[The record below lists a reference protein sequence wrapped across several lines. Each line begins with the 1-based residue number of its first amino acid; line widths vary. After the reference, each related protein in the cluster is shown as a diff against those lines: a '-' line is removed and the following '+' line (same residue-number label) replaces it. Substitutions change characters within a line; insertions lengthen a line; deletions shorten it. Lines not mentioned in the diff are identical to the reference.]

1 MTNANASPA
10 KGQSN
15 QLLLLMLLMFVMLFI
30 FGDPGIS
37 SFLATSLDSVFY
49 PLIGFNGA
57 YPVLT
62 LVLAGTLVVTLSSFF
77 QNLFTDWTKMGESQE
92 VTRAFQKEMQQA
104 RKDGNQTKINK
115 LMKMQPQIMR
125 RQTEASSGMMKP
137 MFFLFVFIVPIFMW
151 LRFFLGNLD
160 YFYFTVPWT
169 THVSL
174 FDKPFLWQAWLW
186 LYLIFSMVFGQIV
199 RSGFKWLGWSEWWKE
214 TRKRII
220 PTIR

>member
-1 MTNANASPA
+1 MENTGTR
-10 KGQSN
+10 GQSN
-15 QLLLLMLLMFVMLFI
+15 QLLLLMLLMFIMLFI

-49 PLIGFNGA
+49 PIIGFTGSF
-57 YPVLT
+57 PVLT
-62 LVLAGTLVVTLSSFF
+62 LVLAGILVVTLSSFF
-77 QNLFTDWTKMGESQE
+77 QNLFTDWKKMGESQE
-92 VTRAFQKEMQQA
+92 ITKAFQKEMQQA
-104 RKDGNQTKINK
+104 RKDGNTNKINK

-137 MFFLFVFIVPIFMW
+137 MFFLFIFIVPIFMW

-174 FDKPFLWQAWLW
+174 FSRPFLWQAWLW

-199 RSGFKWLGWSEWWKE
+199 RSGLKWVSWSEWWKE

-220 PTIR
+220 PSAR

>member
-1 MTNANASPA
+1 MENTGTR
-10 KGQSN
+10 GQSN
-15 QLLLLMLLMFVMLFI
+15 QLLLLMLLMFIMLFI

-37 SFLATSLDSVFY
+37 SFLATSLDGVFY
-49 PLIGFNGA
+49 PIIGFTGSF
-57 YPVLT
+57 PVLT
-62 LVLAGTLVVTLSSFF
+62 LVLAGILVVTLSSFF
-77 QNLFTDWTKMGESQE
+77 QNLFTDWKKMGESQE
-92 VTRAFQKEMQQA
+92 ITKAFQKEMQQA
-104 RKDGNQTKINK
+104 RKDGNTNKINK

-137 MFFLFVFIVPIFMW
+137 MFFLFIFIVPIFMW

-174 FDKPFLWQAWLW
+174 FSRPFLWQAWLW

-199 RSGFKWLGWSEWWKE
+199 RSGLKWVSWSEWWKE

-220 PTIR
+220 PSAR

>member
-1 MTNANASPA
+1 MNNANTPP
-10 KGQSN
+10 KGQSS

-37 SFLATSLDSVFY
+37 SFLATTLDSVFY
-49 PLIGFNGA
+49 PLIGFNGSF
-57 YPVLT
+57 PVLT

-199 RSGFKWLGWSEWWKE
+199 RSGLKWLGWSDWWKE
-214 TRKRII
+214 TRKKII
-220 PTIR
+220 PNAR

>member
-1 MTNANASPA
+1 MNNANTPP
-10 KGQSN
+10 KGQSS

-37 SFLATSLDSVFY
+37 SFLATTLDSVFY
-49 PLIGFNGA
+49 PLIGFNGS

-199 RSGFKWLGWSEWWKE
+199 RSGMKWLGWSDWWKE
-214 TRKRII
+214 TRKKII
-220 PTIR
+220 PNAR

>member
-1 MTNANASPA
+1 MNNANTAA
-10 KGQSN
+10 KGQGN

-49 PLIGFNGA
+49 PLIGFNGD

-62 LVLAGTLVVTLSSFF
+62 LVLAGTIVVTLSSFF
-77 QNLFTDWTKMGESQE
+77 QNLFTDWSKMGESQE
-92 VTRAFQKEMQQA
+92 ITRAFQKEMQQA
-104 RKDGNQTKINK
+104 RKDGNQNKINK

-137 MFFLFVFIVPIFMW
+137 MFFLFIFIVPIFMW
-151 LRFFLGNLD
+151 LRYFLGNLD

-186 LYLIFSMVFGQIV
+186 LYLIFSMIFGQIV
-199 RSGFKWLGWSEWWKE
+199 RSGLKWLGWSDWWKE
-214 TRKRII
+214 TRKKII
-220 PTIR
+220 PNVR